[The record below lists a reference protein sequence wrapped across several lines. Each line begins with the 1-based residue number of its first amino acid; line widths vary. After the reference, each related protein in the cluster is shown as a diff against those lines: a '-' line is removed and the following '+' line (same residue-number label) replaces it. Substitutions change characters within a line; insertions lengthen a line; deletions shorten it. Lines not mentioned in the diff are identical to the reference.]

1 MIERRDFRA
10 GMVLIVLLAGGA
22 LMAVLLLAT
31 ASLNE
36 PAITENCVAVVPI
49 EGGIYAPRQVVD
61 QLERYIEHKR
71 VKAIVI
77 RLDTPGGGV
86 AATQEIYATVLKA
99 KAQGKPVIAS
109 MGTVAA
115 SGGYYVASACD
126 TIMANPATITGSIG
140 VIAMFPVLAGLYE
153 KIGIDYEVVKTGQ
166 FKDTGSTFRELT
178 PEERDYMNGLIND
191 MFEQFI
197 GVVSEQRGMTIEQVR
212 TLADGRVFTGRQ
224 ALGNGL
230 VDTLGTYQDAIDLAG
245 EIAGLGKNPPVY
257 EESRFGFWNTMI
269 DGVQQVIRHGA
280 EMSVPTL
287 SYQMSF

>member
-1 MIERRDFRA
+1 MSR
-10 GMVLIVLLAGGA
+10 LAR
-22 LMAVLLLAT
+22 T
-31 ASLNE
+31 S
-36 PAITENCVAVVPI
+36 
-49 EGGIYAPRQVVD
+49 
-61 QLERYIEHKR
+61 YIEQKR

-99 KAQGKPVIAS
+99 KAKGIPIIAS

-140 VIAMFPVLAGLYE
+140 VIAMFPILAGLYD
-153 KIGIDYEVVKTGQ
+153 KIGIEYDVVKTGQ
-166 FKDTGSTFRELT
+166 FKDTGNTFRELT
-178 PEERDYMNGLIND
+178 PEEREYMNDLVND
-191 MFEQFI
+191 MFEQFLS
-197 GVVSEQRGMTIEQVR
+197 VVSEQRGMAIEQVR

-245 EIAGLGKNPPVY
+245 EITGLGKNPPVY
-257 EESRFGFWNTMI
+257 EENRLGFWNTMI

-280 EMSVPTL
+280 EMSMPTL
-287 SYQMSF
+287 SYQMSY